1 MFTSLSDTI
10 VVFIIII
17 SITLDDFGRNMLTIH
32 TIFTKCEIHMSGIIF
47 VSFPSVLVLQYW
59 LPTKVICEG
68 ALIHGTLV
76 VTND

>member
-1 MFTSLSDTI
+1 MFTSLSDTTIFFVI
-10 VVFIIII
+10 VI

-32 TIFTKCEIHMSGIIF
+32 TILLKCEIHISGIIF